1 LGSPNAIG
9 DPGHPLCNG
18 NLRYDRQF
26 DPGAAACAGGDAMS
40 RFDHIVTVSRNGV
53 KTITLNRPEKRNAL
67 SPALLEE
74 LTEALHEAETC
85 DCGVVILTGAGPS
98 FCSGLDMEHLE
109 TMNARTPQDHRRD
122 SENMARVLRTLY
134 DFPKPIIAAVN
145 GPAIAGGMALATIP
159 DFTLAVPESK
169 FGYTEVRVGFVP
181 AIVASF
187 LIRQVGELR
196 TRELLLSGKILK
208 AQEALHLGLVTQIV
222 EHDDLIPSANA
233 LAQTLL
239 LNSPQAMRAVKEL
252 LAKHAKRR
260 LDEELADGIEANAQ
274 QRSTEDFRE
283 GVRAFLEHRR
293 AEWPSMHAKV

>member
-1 LGSPNAIG
+1 
-9 DPGHPLCNG
+9 
-18 NLRYDRQF
+18 
-26 DPGAAACAGGDAMS
+26 MS
-40 RFDHIVTVSRNGV
+40 RFNYILTKSINGV
-53 KTITLNRPEKRNAL
+53 KTITLNRPDKRNAL
-67 SPALLEE
+67 SPMLIDE
-74 LTEALHEAETC
+74 LTQALHEAETC

-98 FCSGLDMEHLE
+98 FCSGLDLEHLE

-122 SENMARVLRTLY
+122 SENMAHVLRTLY

-159 DFTLAVPESK
+159 DFTLAVPQAK

-208 AQEALHLGLVTQIV
+208 AQEALQLGLVTQIV
-222 EHDDLIPSANA
+222 EHDDLMPSAYA

-260 LDEELADGIEANAQ
+260 LDEELEDGVEANAH
-274 QRSTEDFRE
+274 QRSSEDFKE
-283 GVRAFLEHRR
+283 GVKAFLEHRR
-293 AEWPSMHAKV
+293 ADWPSMHAKV